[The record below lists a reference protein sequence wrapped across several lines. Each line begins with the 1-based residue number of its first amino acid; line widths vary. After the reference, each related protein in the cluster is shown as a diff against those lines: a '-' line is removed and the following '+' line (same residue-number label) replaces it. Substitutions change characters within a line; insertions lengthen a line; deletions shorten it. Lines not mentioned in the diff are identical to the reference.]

1 MSLSCFLAAESQCA
15 SKQHHKVR
23 TDGIFLLAQW
33 AASSAALQDLMQTQ
47 SFILL
52 NVREVYFYS
61 VRQNTAGAKKK
72 SVWHESEHPTDKND
86 SCLWTKG
93 YLL

>member
-1 MSLSCFLAAESQCA
+1 MSLSCFLAPESQSA
-15 SKQHHKVR
+15 SKQHHKAR

-33 AASSAALQDLMQTQ
+33 AASSTALQDLMQTQ

-52 NVREVYFYS
+52 NVRELYLYS
-61 VRQNTAGAKKK
+61 ARQNTAGAKEK
-72 SVWHESEHPTDKND
+72 SMWHESERPTDKND